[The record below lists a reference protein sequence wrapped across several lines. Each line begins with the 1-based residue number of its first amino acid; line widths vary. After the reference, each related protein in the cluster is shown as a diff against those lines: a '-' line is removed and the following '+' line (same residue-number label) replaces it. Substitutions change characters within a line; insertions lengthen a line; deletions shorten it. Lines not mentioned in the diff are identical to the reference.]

1 KKACRCLK
9 SSLLSERV
17 YKKSNATTESSLLSN
32 CRGSSSNSDYKI
44 FHPRVNEII
53 SIIPHSTLGGNFSQP
68 YDDPRQLWESTTPSE
83 HLIGSIISHERSR
96 KASTIEGGGSTGDTS
111 IGGGSGLHLAIT
123 AHQTDPERFNENL
136 NNRGG
141 GGGGVSVS
149 CGGQSPPTPTLGKT
163 LLNTSPNLLPITTAT
178 DTFNNLKNLVK
189 IDKGS
194 SPGGTGNNNTNS
206 GGGSY
211 RAKGNNSGV
220 SGYKNNSNSL
230 GHNIIVGSPTSIEE
244 RGIII
249 SNGGSGVVSTTGPSG
264 IGVGIGRAG
273 TGSTSGYIGTGF
285 NRNSVKI
292 RQYDSDVSPRPRRT
306 YQSDSSSSRYYNKNS
321 DNLGQ
326 GPKSSLVTGGVNST
340 LSGGVGIGSGGGI
353 GRAIIGNEGG
363 QSGRGTY
370 NADGSNNRRYNNNQ
384 NHTDGGGYSSGGGN
398 RNINSGGGGNSS
410 YRQQQNSRYDN
421 SNNGQQQ
428 RSYGSAG
435 YNNNHTNKS
444 NYGPRSA
451 YNNDGNVNVRSN
463 YREDYGSSSS
473 SNNYRDYDDTPR
485 SRYNAGNTTNSL
497 DRGGGNSGGR
507 YKPSEH
513 GTGTGHVPSALR
525 QGGISVED
533 RYERVPA
540 AAEVGGR
547 TYNNRTP
554 PIRGSGGN
562 ASASSGAASAAGAIS
577 SAPSSI
583 NSASSS
589 SRGISPN
596 STSAAISAQRP
607 TPSPTPPPPAAGRWV
622 PPSLRPQHGLTQ
634 SEKNDAVFRK
644 VRGILNKLTPEKFQ
658 ELSDELLKLDLNSI
672 LILNGVI
679 LLIFDKALDEPK
691 YSSMYAQLCKRLSEE
706 APSFEKDPNSSC
718 TFLRLLIAVCRDK
731 FNNRLKRD
739 NIDGDNNNQF
749 NKVHRPQAQLNVSEN
764 DTDEEERRHL
774 AKQRMLG
781 NVKFIGEL
789 HKLDMLS
796 KNVLHQCIQELLEK
810 KKKRSTTPQEMCEDM
825 ECLAQLLKTCGKN
838 LDSEQGKELMNQ
850 YFDKLER
857 RSKSTDYPPRIRF
870 MLKDVI
876 ELREN
881 NWIPR
886 KVATTAEPVPIKQIR
901 TDDDTIIRTPFAQ
914 RNRDMRNNDRD
925 GDSWMNRFHINLQPG
940 YNDMF
945 SSLSVTGAS
954 PIVSPFGNNN
964 SNRPYNGRDRNQ
976 GGRDGN
982 NYNNRYNKHNNQN
995 NGPGGNREDN
1005 RPNRN
1010 NHNMGGRDGDSAGSS
1025 QYGGGAGNQLLN
1037 SKELAPRFKRNLMS
1051 TNQDPVENLQMRPA
1065 ANSLLFKAASQNH
1078 KLPAMLPI
1086 STPPSMM
1093 VGGGGFGSGNT
1104 LGTQNKEKLSNTQYP
1119 LLGTPSSHVI
1129 SNTARPAST
1138 PSAEYT
1144 DNGKGAQ
1151 SASLGLTI
1159 ERNLKPTNSSPN
1171 FNAPNAAVNVGER
1184 VKTSA
1189 ADKHAEYSIATDTS
1203 GDKKRSA
1210 TPIEQLITKQGSVE
1224 KAGVATT
1231 GAMNKQKQKEKA
1243 FNKEEVL
1250 KKATAYVKDKFFY
1263 ETEEEEDLTTTV
1275 VTGTEE
1281 SEEKV
1286 EHDDSGVASSTANES
1301 IQTNKQ
1307 LRALVEG
1314 FLDLK
1319 VPEKCMKDVCIN
1331 IIMDVLEKPE
1341 DKYLDRVI
1349 SFLQLVRKQCNIKSN
1364 VILEIF
1370 KQVINKMNEREAL
1383 NPRIATHV
1391 AGLLSRAVGGAD
1403 LLKLTDIANYTDN
1416 GQHYPLFLL
1425 VLQQL
1430 HKSIGKE
1437 ALADKFLESK
1447 IDLMNSLPEV
1457 DRNKARL
1464 GDILDDR
1471 NLAFLYPL
1479 LKVQAEM
1486 WKQMMADPTPA
1497 SFYKWIKSNV
1507 DAKYY
1512 KDIGF
1517 INALMTVLVKYIT
1530 QETTLAEG
1538 TDTKKHPDRV
1548 TIEKEEQ
1555 LLLKYC
1561 QILQTFLGGSNE
1573 LQLIA
1578 IYALQVF
1585 CYNEN
1590 FPKGMLCRWF
1600 KYLYEAEVI
1609 EEETFVLWKEEIS
1622 DKYPGKGTA
1631 LFQVNNWLTW
1641 LQEAESEDD
1650 DD

>member
-1 KKACRCLK
+1 
-9 SSLLSERV
+9 
-17 YKKSNATTESSLLSN
+17 
-32 CRGSSSNSDYKI
+32 
-44 FHPRVNEII
+44 FVNEALRHQTVTSANVVLASYKAEFQILYPQVNEKVFT
-53 SIIPHSTLGGNFSQP
+53 IPHSTLSDHFSQP
-68 YDDPRQLWESTTPSE
+68 YDDPRQRWDQTSDRYSGTIAQDRIVKS
-83 HLIGSIISHERSR
+83 
-96 KASTIEGGGSTGDTS
+96 STIEGGSSTGDTS
-111 IGGGSGLHLAIT
+111 IGGSGLHLAIT
-123 AHQTDPERFNENL
+123 AHQTDTERFNDNSC
-136 NNRGG
+136 NRGG

-149 CGGQSPPTPTLGKT
+149 CGGQSPPTPTVGKT
-163 LLNTSPNLLPITTAT
+163 LLNTSPNLLPITTAS

-194 SPGGTGNNNTNS
+194 NPTNGNTNS
-206 GGGSY
+206 GGSSY
-211 RAKGNNSGV
+211 RPKGNNVG
-220 SGYKNNSNSL
+220 GYKNNSNL
-230 GHNIIVGSPTSIEE
+230 AHTIGVSPTSTDE
-244 RGIII
+244 RGLI
-249 SNGGSGVVSTTGPSG
+249 SGNGSGSSGSG
-264 IGVGIGRAG
+264 IVAGGRAG
-273 TGSTSGYIGTGF
+273 AGSSSGYISSTY
-285 NRNSVKI
+285 NRNSAKI

-306 YQSDSSSSRYYNKNS
+306 YQGDSSSSRYYNKNS
-321 DNLGQ
+321 DTLGQ
-326 GPKSSLVTGGVNST
+326 GPKSVGTSGNGT
-340 LSGGVGIGSGGGI
+340 LSGAGI
-353 GRAIIGNEGG
+353 GRAIIGNEGNG
-363 QSGRGTY
+363 GRGSY
-370 NADGSNNRRYNNNQ
+370 NADGSNNRRYNNQ
-384 NHTDGGGYSSGGGN
+384 SSSDGGYNSAN
-398 RNINSGGGGNSS
+398 RNINSTGGGGNS
-410 YRQQQNSRYDN
+410 YRQQQGNRYEN
-421 SNNGQQQ
+421 SNGQQ
-428 RSYGSAG
+428 RSYGNSSNAN
-435 YNNNHTNKS
+435 YNS
-444 NYGPRSA
+444 NYSNKQGYGSRSG
-451 YNNDGNVNVRSN
+451 YNDGNVNARSN
-463 YREDYGSSSS
+463 HREDYGS
-473 SNNYRDYDDTPR
+473 NNYREYDDTPR
-485 SRYNAGNTTNSL
+485 SRYNTGNNSNSNSL
-497 DRGGGNSGGR
+497 ERGNNGR
-507 YKPSEH
+507 YKPSEQ
-513 GTGTGHVPSALR
+513 GNGNGHIPSALR
-525 QGGISVED
+525 QGGISIED
-533 RYERVPA
+533 RYDRA
-540 AAEVGGR
+540 SNSADVGR
-547 TYNNRTP
+547 AYSNRTP
-554 PIRGSGGN
+554 PIRGGNVSGSGSVPG
-562 ASASSGAASAAGAIS
+562 AHSST
-577 SAPSSI
+577 PTSI

-596 STSAAISAQRP
+596 SAGATAGTQHPS
-607 TPSPTPPPPAAGRWV
+607 PSPTPPPPSAGRWV
-622 PPSLRPQHGLTQ
+622 PPSLRPQHGLSQT
-634 SEKNDAVFRK
+634 EKNDAVFRK

-739 NIDGDNNNQF
+739 NADGDNNNQF
-749 NKVHRPQAQLNVSEN
+749 NKVHRPESQANLGEN

-796 KNVLHQCIQELLEK
+796 TNVLHQCIMELLDK
-810 KKKRSTTPQEMCEDM
+810 KKKRSASQQEMCEDM
-825 ECLAQLLKTCGKN
+825 ECLAQLLKTCGKV

-850 YFDKLER
+850 YFDTLER

-886 KVATTAEPVPIKQIR
+886 KVATTEGPVPIKQIR

-940 YNDMF
+940 FNDMF

-954 PIVSPFGNNN
+954 PIVSPFVGNN
-964 SNRPYNGRDRNQ
+964 SNRPYNGRERNQ

-995 NGPGGNREDN
+995 GGSGGNREDG
-1005 RPNRN
+1005 RGGRN
-1010 NHNMGGRDGDSAGSS
+1010 GHMGRDGDSSGPSH
-1025 QYGGGAGNQLLN
+1025 YGNGGANSLLN

-1086 STPPSMM
+1086 STPPTGSS
-1093 VGGGGFGSGNT
+1093 GFGNNSSSRSGAPSKD
-1104 LGTQNKEKLSNTQYP
+1104 QLSNTQYP
-1119 LLGTPSSHVI
+1119 LLGTPTSHLI
-1129 SNTARPAST
+1129 NPARPSST
-1138 PSAEYT
+1138 PSAEYESEKHVQT
-1144 DNGKGAQ
+1144 
-1151 SASLGLTI
+1151 ASLGLTL
-1159 ERNLKPTNSSPN
+1159 ERGLKATSSSPN
-1171 FNAPNAAVNVGER
+1171 FGAANNVNSEKVKPTDNNTDYPNM
-1184 VKTSA
+1184 S
-1189 ADKHAEYSIATDTS
+1189 DTAY
-1203 GDKKRSA
+1203 KKRSS
-1210 TPIEQLITKQGSVE
+1210 TPVDPQQLVTKQGSVE
-1224 KAGVATT
+1224 KIAGA
-1231 GAMNKQKQKEKA
+1231 GANKQKKDKA

-1250 KKATAYVKDKFFY
+1250 KKTTIYVKDNFFY
-1263 ETEEEEDLTTTV
+1263 DSDDDEDTTITDSPANDQE
-1275 VTGTEE
+1275 GD
-1281 SEEKV
+1281 
-1286 EHDDSGVASSTANES
+1286 HNDSGVASSNASDS
-1301 IQTNKQ
+1301 IQGKQFTN
-1307 LRALVEG
+1307 LVDG

-1331 IIMDVLEKPE
+1331 IIMDVLEKAE
-1341 DKYLDRVI
+1341 DKYLNRVI
-1349 SFLQLVRKQCNIKSN
+1349 IFMQALRKQCNIKPN
-1364 VILEIF
+1364 IILEVF

-1391 AGLLSRAVGGAD
+1391 AGLLSRAVGDAG

-1437 ALADKFLESK
+1437 PLAEKFRESK

-1457 DRNKARL
+1457 DRNKTRL
-1464 GDILDDR
+1464 GEILDDR

-1486 WKQMMADPTPA
+1486 YKQLTSDPNPA
-1497 SFYKWIKSNV
+1497 AFYKWIKVNV
-1507 DAKYY
+1507 DSKFY
-1512 KDIGF
+1512 KDVGF
-1517 INALMTVLVKYIT
+1517 INALMTVIVKYIT

-1538 TDTKKHPDRV
+1538 TDTKKHPDRA
-1548 TIEKEEQ
+1548 TIEKEES

-1609 EEETFVLWKEEIS
+1609 EEETFILWKEEIS

>member
-1 KKACRCLK
+1 KYFVNIQ
-9 SSLLSERV
+9 SISLSKPIAFLPYQSATAE
-17 YKKSNATTESSLLSN
+17 SNVSN
-32 CRGSSSNSDYKI
+32 CRGSSNADLI
-44 FHPRVNEII
+44 LCTRVNQKV
-53 SIIPHSTLGGNFSQP
+53 STIPHSTFGAHFSQP
-68 YDDPRQLWESTTPSE
+68 FDDPRQRWDPTSDLYSGTIA
-83 HLIGSIISHERSR
+83 HDRNV
-96 KASTIEGGGSTGDTS
+96 KASTIEGGSSTGDTS
-111 IGGGSGLHLAIT
+111 IGGSGLHLAIT
-123 AHQTDPERFNENL
+123 AHQTDIERFHDNSS
-136 NNRGG
+136 NRGG
-141 GGGGVSVS
+141 GGGGGVS
-149 CGGQSPPTPTLGKT
+149 CGGQSPPTPTVGKT
-163 LLNTSPNLLPITTAT
+163 LLNTSPNLLPITTAS

-194 SPGGTGNNNTNS
+194 NPTNGNTS
-206 GGGSY
+206 IGAGSY
-211 RAKGNNSGV
+211 RPKGNNVG
-220 SGYKNNSNSL
+220 GYKNTGNL
-230 GHNIIVGSPTSIEE
+230 GHSIGGSPTSVEE
-244 RGIII
+244 RGII
-249 SNGGSGVVSTTGPSG
+249 SNGSGSSGPS
-264 IGVGIGRAG
+264 IGVGGRTGAG
-273 TGSTSGYIGTGF
+273 SASGYIGTAF
-285 NRNSVKI
+285 NRNSAKI

-306 YQSDSSSSRYYNKNS
+306 YQGDSSSSRYYNKNS
-321 DNLGQ
+321 DTLGQ
-326 GPKSSLVTGGVNST
+326 GPKSS
-340 LSGGVGIGSGGGI
+340 IGSGGNGTLSGAGIGHGI
-353 GRAIIGNEGG
+353 GRAIIGNEGN
-363 QSGRGTY
+363 SGRGSY
-370 NADGSNNRRYNNNQ
+370 NADGSNNRRYNNQ
-384 NHTDGGGYSSGGGN
+384 GSTDGSYNGGN
-398 RNINSGGGGNSS
+398 RNLSNSTTGGGSS
-410 YRQQQNSRYDN
+410 YRQQQGSRYE
-421 SNNGQQQ
+421 NGNGQQ
-428 RSYGSAG
+428 RSYGTASNTG
-435 YNNNHTNKS
+435 YNNNYSSKS
-444 NYGPRSA
+444 GYGPRNG
-451 YNNDGNVNVRSN
+451 YNDGNVSVRSN
-463 YREDYGSSSS
+463 HREDYGS

-485 SRYNAGNTTNSL
+485 SRYNTGNNTNSL
-497 DRGGGNSGGR
+497 ERGNKGR
-507 YKPSEH
+507 YKASEQ
-513 GTGTGHVPSALR
+513 GNGNSNIPSALR
-525 QGGISVED
+525 QGGISIED
-533 RYERVPA
+533 RYERAPA
-540 AAEVGGR
+540 AAEGGR
-547 TYNNRTP
+547 AYNNRTP
-554 PIRGSGGN
+554 PIRGGN
-562 ASASSGAASAAGAIS
+562 ASGS
-577 SAPSSI
+577 SATTGTGPVPGALSSTPSSV

-596 STSAAISAQRP
+596 SAGAAIGAQHP

-739 NIDGDNNNQF
+739 NADGDNNNQF
-749 NKVHRPQAQLNVSEN
+749 NKVHRPQSQVNVSEN

-796 KNVLHQCIQELLEK
+796 KTVLHQCIMELLDK
-810 KKKRSTTPQEMCEDM
+810 KKKRSAMPQEMCEDM

-850 YFDKLER
+850 YFDTLER

-886 KVATTAEPVPIKQIR
+886 KVATTEGPVPIKQIR

-914 RNRDMRNNDRD
+914 RNREMRNNDRD

-940 YNDMF
+940 FNDMF

-954 PIVSPFGNNN
+954 PIVSPFGTSN

-995 NGPGGNREDN
+995 GGPGGNREEG
-1005 RPNRN
+1005 RGGGRN
-1010 NHNMGGRDGDSAGSS
+1010 AHNMGRDADSSNSS
-1025 QYGGGAGNQLLN
+1025 QYGSGGGNPLLN

-1078 KLPAMLPI
+1078 KLPTMLPI
-1086 STPPSMM
+1086 STPPNS
-1093 VGGGGFGSGNT
+1093 GGSNFGSGGSNRS
-1104 LGTQNKEKLSNTQYP
+1104 GGQNKDQLSNTQYP
-1119 LLGTPSSHVI
+1119 LLGTPTSHI
-1129 SNTARPAST
+1129 NNPARPSST
-1138 PSAEYT
+1138 PSAEY
-1144 DNGKGAQ
+1144 DSEKNSQPAN
-1151 SASLGLTI
+1151 LGLI
-1159 ERNLKPTNSSPN
+1159 IDRGLKTTSSSPN
-1171 FNAPNAAVNVGER
+1171 FGASNAVSGER
-1184 VKTSA
+1184 GIKAAGVAENNSEFLSVADA
-1189 ADKHAEYSIATDTS
+1189 ADKRSSTS
-1203 GDKKRSA
+1203 VD
-1210 TPIEQLITKQGSVE
+1210 PQQLVTKQGSVE
-1224 KAGVATT
+1224 KAT
-1231 GAMNKQKQKEKA
+1231 GAVTNKQKKDKA
-1243 FNKEEVL
+1243 FNKEEIL
-1250 KKATAYVKDKFFY
+1250 KKTNAFVKDKFFY
-1263 ETEEEEDLTTTV
+1263 ESEEEED
-1275 VTGTEE
+1275 VTITED
-1281 SEEKV
+1281 
-1286 EHDDSGVASSTANES
+1286 EHNDSGVASSNANDS
-1301 IQTNKQ
+1301 PYSKQ
-1307 LRALVEG
+1307 FNALVEG
-1314 FLDLK
+1314 FMDLK
-1319 VPEKCMKDVCIN
+1319 VPEKCMKDVCIS
-1331 IIMDVLEKPE
+1331 IIMDVLEKAE
-1341 DKYLDRVI
+1341 DKYLDRVVA
-1349 SFLQLVRKQCNIKSN
+1349 FLSAVHKQCNIKSN
-1364 VILEIF
+1364 IILEIF
-1370 KQVINKMNEREAL
+1370 KQVINKMNERETL

-1391 AGLLSRAVGGAD
+1391 AGLLSRAVAD
-1403 LLKLTDIANYTDN
+1403 VGLLKLTDIANYTDN

-1430 HKSIGKE
+1430 HKYIGKD
-1437 ALADKFLESK
+1437 ALAEKFRASK

-1464 GDILDDR
+1464 AEILDDR

-1486 WKQMMADPTPA
+1486 WKQLTSDPNPA
-1497 SFYKWIKSNV
+1497 AFYKWIKSNV
-1507 DAKYY
+1507 DAKFY
-1512 KDIGF
+1512 KDAGF
-1517 INALMTVLVKYIT
+1517 INALMTVLVKFIT
-1530 QETTLAEG
+1530 KETTLAE
-1538 TDTKKHPDRV
+1538 DADIKKHPDRA
-1548 TIEKEEQ
+1548 TIEKEES

-1578 IYALQVF
+1578 IHALQVF

-1609 EEETFVLWKEEIS
+1609 EEETFILWKEEIS

>member
-1 KKACRCLK
+1 AVQLTKVQK
-9 SSLLSERV
+9 SISLSIQ
-17 YKKSNATTESSLLSN
+17 
-32 CRGSSSNSDYKI
+32 KI
-44 FHPRVNEII
+44 FVLHKIATAESNVSNWRSSINEDIILCPRVNQKI
-53 SIIPHSTLGGNFSQP
+53 STIPHSTLGAHFSQP
-68 YDDPRQLWESTTPSE
+68 YDDPRQRWNPTNDYYSGP
-83 HLIGSIISHERSR
+83 IIAHERNV
-96 KASTIEGGGSTGDTS
+96 KASTIEGGNSTGDTS
-111 IGGGSGLHLAIT
+111 IGGSGLHLAIT
-123 AHQTDPERFNENL
+123 AHQTDTERFHDNPS
-136 NNRGG
+136 NRGG
-141 GGGGVSVS
+141 GGGGVS
-149 CGGQSPPTPTLGKT
+149 CGGQSPPTPTVGKT
-163 LLNTSPNLLPITTAT
+163 LLNTSPNLLPITTAS

-194 SPGGTGNNNTNS
+194 SPTNGNTNS
-206 GGGSY
+206 GGSSY
-211 RAKGNNSGV
+211 RPKGNNVGV
-220 SGYKNNSNSL
+220 YKNNGNL
-230 GHNIIVGSPTSIEE
+230 GHIGGPTTTAED
-244 RGIII
+244 RGLI
-249 SNGGSGVVSTTGPSG
+249 SNGSGSSG
-264 IGVGIGRAG
+264 ANISVGGRGGAG
-273 TGSTSGYIGTGF
+273 NASGYIGTGF
-285 NRNSVKI
+285 NRNSAKI

-306 YQSDSSSSRYYNKNS
+306 YQGDSSSSRYYNKNS
-321 DNLGQ
+321 DTLGQ
-326 GPKSSLVTGGVNST
+326 GPKSSVGPGGNGT
-340 LSGGVGIGSGGGI
+340 LIGAGSGSGSGI
-353 GRAIIGNEGG
+353 GRAIIGNEGN
-363 QSGRGTY
+363 SGRGSY
-370 NADGSNNRRYNNNQ
+370 NADGSSNRRYNNNQ
-384 NHTDGGGYSSGGGN
+384 GSSDGGYNSGNRNLSYSNTGGGN
-398 RNINSGGGGNSS
+398 S
-410 YRQQQNSRYDN
+410 YRQQQSSRYE
-421 SNNGQQQ
+421 NGNGQQ
-428 RSYGSAG
+428 RSYGAAPNAG
-435 YNNNHTNKS
+435 YNNSHSNKS
-444 NYGPRSA
+444 GYGPRSG
-451 YNNDGNVNVRSN
+451 YNDGNVNIRSN
-463 YREDYGSSSS
+463 HRDDYGS
-473 SNNYRDYDDTPR
+473 SNNYREYDDTPR
-485 SRYNAGNTTNSL
+485 SRYNTGNNSNTNSL
-497 DRGGGNSGGR
+497 ERGNNGR
-507 YKPSEH
+507 YKPSEP
-513 GTGTGHVPSALR
+513 GTGNGHLPSALR
-525 QGGISVED
+525 QGGISIED
-533 RYERVPA
+533 RYERAPA
-540 AAEVGGR
+540 AAEGGR
-547 TYNNRTP
+547 AYNNRTP
-554 PIRGSGGN
+554 PIRGGNVSG
-562 ASASSGAASAAGAIS
+562 SSTAATGIGSVPG
-577 SAPSSI
+577 APSSTPSSV

-596 STSAAISAQRP
+596 SAGAAVSAQHP
-607 TPSPTPPPPAAGRWV
+607 SPSPTPPPPAAGRWV

-672 LILNGVI
+672 LSLNGVI

-749 NKVHRPQAQLNVSEN
+749 NKVHRPQSQLNVGEN

-796 KNVLHQCIQELLEK
+796 KNVLHQCIMELLDK
-810 KKKRSTTPQEMCEDM
+810 KKKRSATPQEMCEDM

-850 YFDKLER
+850 YFDTLER

-886 KVATTAEPVPIKQIR
+886 KVATTEGPVPIKQIR

-925 GDSWMNRFHINLQPG
+925 GDNWMNRFHINLQPG

-954 PIVSPFGNNN
+954 PIVSPFATNN

-982 NYNNRYNKHNNQN
+982 NYNSRYNKHNNQN
-995 NGPGGNREDN
+995 AGPGGNREDG
-1005 RPNRN
+1005 RGGRN
-1010 NHNMGGRDGDSAGSS
+1010 SHNMGRDADSSGTS
-1025 QYGGGAGNQLLN
+1025 QYSSGGNPLLN

-1078 KLPAMLPI
+1078 KLPTMLPM
-1086 STPPSMM
+1086 STPPTS
-1093 VGGGGFGSGNT
+1093 GGGGFGSGSFSRS
-1104 LGTQNKEKLSNTQYP
+1104 GTQNKEQLSNTQYP
-1119 LLGTPSSHVI
+1119 LLGTPTSHITNPV
-1129 SNTARPAST
+1129 RPSST
-1138 PSAEYT
+1138 PSAEY
-1144 DNGKGAQ
+1144 DIEKGAH
-1151 SASLGLTI
+1151 STHLGLTI
-1159 ERNLKPTNSSPN
+1159 DRGLKATSSSPN
-1171 FNAPNAAVNVGER
+1171 FGAPNSVIGER
-1184 VKTSA
+1184 GKSGA
-1189 ADKHAEYSIATDTS
+1189 AENHSEFQSVSDAA
-1203 GDKKRSA
+1203 DKKRST
-1210 TPIEQLITKQGSVE
+1210 TPVDAQQVVTKQGSVE
-1224 KAGVATT
+1224 KTAGA
-1231 GAMNKQKQKEKA
+1231 GANKQKKDKA

-1250 KKATAYVKDKFFY
+1250 KKTTAYVKDKFFY
-1263 ETEEEEDLTTTV
+1263 ETDDEEDITI
-1275 VTGTEE
+1275 TGEQNTDE
-1281 SEEKV
+1281 
-1286 EHDDSGVASSTANES
+1286 DIDQNDSGVASSSANES
-1301 IQTNKQ
+1301 SQGKQ
-1307 LRALVEG
+1307 FTALVDG

-1319 VPEKCMKDVCIN
+1319 VPEKCMKDVCVN
-1331 IIMDVLEKPE
+1331 IIMDVLEKAE

-1349 SFLQLVRKQCNIKSN
+1349 NFLQAVRKQCNIKSN
-1364 VILEIF
+1364 IILEVF

-1391 AGLLSRAVGGAD
+1391 AGLLSRAAGDAG

-1437 ALADKFLESK
+1437 ALADKFRASK

-1457 DRNKARL
+1457 DRNKTRL
-1464 GDILDDR
+1464 AEILDDR

-1486 WKQMMADPTPA
+1486 WKQLTSDPNPA
-1497 SFYKWIKSNV
+1497 AFYKWIKSNL

-1512 KDIGF
+1512 KDAGF
-1517 INALMTVLVKYIT
+1517 INALVTVLVKYIT

-1538 TDTKKHPDRV
+1538 TDTKKHPDRA
-1548 TIEKEEQ
+1548 TIEKEES

-1585 CYNEN
+1585 CFNEN

-1609 EEETFVLWKEEIS
+1609 EEETFILWKEEIS

-1650 DD
+1650 DV

>member
-1 KKACRCLK
+1 YVTATDNVDNRH
-9 SSLLSERV
+9 SSCNERV
-17 YKKSNATTESSLLSN
+17 DRIL
-32 CRGSSSNSDYKI
+32 C
-44 FHPRVNEII
+44 PQVNEKV
-53 SIIPHSTLGGNFSQP
+53 STIPHSTLGNHFSQP
-68 YDDPRQLWESTTPSE
+68 YDDPRQRWDQTNEPYSVTIAHDRNL
-83 HLIGSIISHERSR
+83 
-96 KASTIEGGGSTGDTS
+96 KASTIEGGSSTGDTS
-111 IGGGSGLHLAIT
+111 IGGSGLHLAIT
-123 AHQTDPERFNENL
+123 AHKTNTERFNDNSC
-136 NNRGG
+136 NRGG

-149 CGGQSPPTPTLGKT
+149 CGGQSPPTPTVGKT

-194 SPGGTGNNNTNS
+194 SPTNGNTNS

-211 RAKGNNSGV
+211 RPKGNNIG
-220 SGYKNNSNSL
+220 GYKNSGNL
-230 GHNIIVGSPTSIEE
+230 GHNIVVSPTSAEE
-244 RGIII
+244 RGLI
-249 SNGGSGVVSTTGPSG
+249 SNGSGSAGSGIS
-264 IGVGIGRAG
+264 VGGRAG
-273 TGSTSGYIGTGF
+273 AGNASGYIGTTF
-285 NRNSVKI
+285 NRNSAKI

-306 YQSDSSSSRYYNKNS
+306 YQGDSSSSRYYSKNS
-321 DNLGQ
+321 DTLGQ
-326 GPKSSLVTGGVNST
+326 GPKSSIGPGGNGT
-340 LSGGVGIGSGGGI
+340 LGGAGI
-353 GRAIIGNEGG
+353 GRAIIGSEGN
-363 QSGRGTY
+363 SGRGSY
-370 NADGSNNRRYNNNQ
+370 NADGSNNRRYNNQGPN
-384 NHTDGGGYSSGGGN
+384 DGGYNSGN
-398 RNINSGGGGNSS
+398 RNLSNSSGGGGNS
-410 YRQQQNSRYDN
+410 YRQQQNSRYE
-421 SNNGQQQ
+421 NGNGQQ
-428 RSYGSAG
+428 RSYGAASNAG
-435 YNNNHTNKS
+435 YNNNHSNKS
-444 NYGPRSA
+444 GYGPRSG
-451 YNNDGNVNVRSN
+451 YNDGNVNPRSN
-463 YREDYGSSSS
+463 HRDEYGSGSGSG
-473 SNNYRDYDDTPR
+473 NNYRDYDDTPR
-485 SRYNAGNTTNSL
+485 SRYNQGNSNTNSL
-497 DRGGGNSGGR
+497 ERGNNRR
-507 YKPSEH
+507 YKPTEP
-513 GTGTGHVPSALR
+513 GTGNGHIPSALR
-525 QGGISVED
+525 QGGISIED
-533 RYERVPA
+533 RYERSS
-540 AAEVGGR
+540 EGGR
-547 TYNNRTP
+547 AYNNRTP
-554 PIRGSGGN
+554 PVRGGN
-562 ASASSGAASAAGAIS
+562 VSVSTAATGAATGAHS
-577 SAPSSI
+577 STPSSV

-596 STSAAISAQRP
+596 SAGAAVSTQRP
-607 TPSPTPPPPAAGRWV
+607 SPSPTPPPPAAGRWV

-634 SEKNDAVFRK
+634 SEKNDAVFRR

-672 LILNGVI
+672 QILNGVI

-691 YSSMYAQLCKRLSEE
+691 YSSMYAQLCKRLSQE

-739 NIDGDNNNQF
+739 NADGDNNNQF
-749 NKVHRPQAQLNVSEN
+749 NKVHRPESQINLSEN

-796 KNVLHQCIQELLEK
+796 KNVLHQCIMELLDK
-810 KKKRSTTPQEMCEDM
+810 KKKRSASQQEMCEDM
-825 ECLAQLLKTCGKN
+825 ECLAQLLKTCGKV

-850 YFDKLER
+850 YFDTLER

-886 KVATTAEPVPIKQIR
+886 KVATTEGPVPIKQIR

-925 GDSWMNRFHINLQPG
+925 GDNWMNRFHINLQPG
-940 YNDMF
+940 FNDMF

-954 PIVSPFGNNN
+954 PIVSPFVNSNNP
-964 SNRPYNGRDRNQ
+964 NRPYNGRDRNQ

-982 NYNNRYNKHNNQN
+982 YNNRYNKHNQN
-995 NGPGGNREDN
+995 GGNGGNREDG
-1005 RPNRN
+1005 RGGGRN
-1010 NHNMGGRDGDSAGSS
+1010 AHMGRDGESSGSS
-1025 QYGGGAGNQLLN
+1025 QYGSGGGNPLLN
-1037 SKELAPRFKRNLMS
+1037 SKELAPRFKRNLIS

-1065 ANSLLFKAASQNH
+1065 ANSLLFKAASQNN
-1078 KLPAMLPI
+1078 KLPTMLPM
-1086 STPPSMM
+1086 STPPAS
-1093 VGGGGFGSGNT
+1093 GSIGFGNASSNRSAGQ
-1104 LGTQNKEKLSNTQYP
+1104 GKDQLSNTQYP
-1119 LLGTPSSHVI
+1119 LLGTPTSHLV
-1129 SNTARPAST
+1129 NPARPSST
-1138 PSAEYT
+1138 PSAEY
-1144 DNGKGAQ
+1144 DNEKIAQ
-1151 SASLGLTI
+1151 STNLGLSSD
-1159 ERNLKPTNSSPN
+1159 RGLKPISSSPN
-1171 FNAPNAAVNVGER
+1171 FGAVNV
-1184 VKTSA
+1184 TSA
-1189 ADKHAEYSIATDTS
+1189 EKARANDGSNSTDYPSIDDTVE
-1203 GDKKRSA
+1203 KKRSA
-1210 TPIEQLITKQGSVE
+1210 TPVDPQQLITKQGSVE
-1224 KAGVATT
+1224 KAA
-1231 GAMNKQKQKEKA
+1231 GAGSNKQKKDKA
-1243 FNKEEVL
+1243 FNKEEIL
-1250 KKATAYVKDKFFY
+1250 KKTTAYVKDKFFY
-1263 ETEEEEDLTTTV
+1263 ESEDEDTTITEIQNTSED
-1275 VTGTEE
+1275 ENN
-1281 SEEKV
+1281 
-1286 EHDDSGVASSTANES
+1286 DSGVASSGANDS
-1301 IQTNKQ
+1301 GHGKQ
-1307 LRALVEG
+1307 FATLVDG

-1331 IIMDVLEKPE
+1331 IIMDVLEKAE
-1341 DKYLDRVI
+1341 DRYLDRIVT
-1349 SFLQLVRKQCNIKSN
+1349 FLQAVRKQCNIKPN
-1364 VILEIF
+1364 IILEVF

-1391 AGLLSRAVGGAD
+1391 AGLLSRAVSDGS
-1403 LLKLTDIANYTDN
+1403 LLKLSDIASYTDN

-1437 ALADKFLESK
+1437 ALAEKFRAGK

-1457 DRNKARL
+1457 DRNKTRL
-1464 GDILDDR
+1464 AEILDDR

-1486 WKQMMADPTPA
+1486 LKQLTTDPNPA
-1497 SFYKWIKSNV
+1497 AFYKWIKSNV
-1507 DAKYY
+1507 DAKFY
-1512 KDIGF
+1512 KDTGF

-1538 TDTKKHPDRV
+1538 TDTKKHPDRA
-1548 TIEKEEQ
+1548 TIDKEEA

-1561 QILQTFLGGSNE
+1561 QILRTFLGGSNE

-1585 CYNEN
+1585 CHNEN

-1609 EEETFVLWKEEIS
+1609 EEETFILWKEEIS